1 MDKNESA
8 ARLAQ
13 DQLRWREDIQQW
25 LVTRIAESLQL
36 DPMELDPR
44 EPFASF
50 GMSSVAA
57 VSLSADLEDWLEIR
71 LEPTLTWDYPTIDSL
86 ALHLSDKLRRR
97 SVNAPTGQP
106 TITQEGTEPWN
117 R

>member
-25 LVTRIAESLQL
+25 LVTRVAESLQL

-57 VSLSADLEDWLEIR
+57 VSLSADLEDWLGMR

-86 ALHLSDKLRRR
+86 ARHLADELGRR
-97 SVNAPTGQP
+97 SGNPPTGQP
-106 TITQEGTEPWN
+106 AFKQEGTESWN

>member
-1 MDKNESA
+1 MDKNVLA
-8 ARLAQ
+8 TRPAQ
-13 DQLRWREDIQQW
+13 DRLRWREVIQQW

-50 GMSSVAA
+50 GLSSVAA
-57 VSLSADLEDWLEIR
+57 VSLSADLEDWLEMR

-86 ALHLSDKLRRR
+86 ARHLSDELGSR
-97 SVNAPTGQP
+97 SGIPPTGQP
-106 TITQEGTEPWN
+106 AFTQEGTEPWN

>member
-1 MDKNESA
+1 MDKNVLA
-8 ARLAQ
+8 TRPAQ
-13 DQLRWREDIQQW
+13 DQLRWREVIQQW

-50 GMSSVAA
+50 GLSSVAA
-57 VSLSADLEDWLEIR
+57 VSLSADLEDWLEMR

-86 ALHLSDKLRRR
+86 ARHLSDELGSR
-97 SVNAPTGQP
+97 SGIPPTGQP
-106 TITQEGTEPWN
+106 AFTQEGTEPWN